1 MNNNDERKNYKEEI
15 ISMVNVIDDLTTLA
29 KIWSFVR
36 LLFFK

>member
-15 ISMVNVIDDLTTLA
+15 ISMVNAIDDLTTLP

>member
-15 ISMVNVIDDLTTLA
+15 ISMVNAIDDLPALA